1 MNDVISKISVSAE
14 QSQRAIASLTQIL
27 ADGNTT
33 AASVEKI
40 SDATNNQT
48 SALEQVR
55 QSIRELSQSIQGI
68 TSMAEES
75 AASAEELQSQMRL
88 LNQMV
93 DTFEIRKDV

>member
-14 QSQRAIASLTQIL
+14 QSQRAIVSLGQIL

-93 DTFEIRKDV
+93 DTFEIRKDI